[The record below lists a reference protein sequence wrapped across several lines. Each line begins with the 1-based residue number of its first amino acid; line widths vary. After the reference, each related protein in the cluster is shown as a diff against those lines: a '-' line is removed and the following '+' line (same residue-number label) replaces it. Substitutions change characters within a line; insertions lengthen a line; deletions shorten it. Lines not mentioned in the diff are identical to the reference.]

1 MKETGMTNRNLRGAL
16 AAAFLLAA
24 TAPMLAACDDKGPA
38 EKVGERLDEGA
49 RDTKRAVE
57 DATD

>member
-1 MKETGMTNRNLRGAL
+1 MTNRNLRGAL